1 MSKDNLKNR
10 IVNYDDELKKKIYN
24 KIVDEISDM
33 VWTNHY
39 SLICEVMNEFD
50 NKINEEDYDDIQE
63 QMTEEIDNLLKR
75 K

>member
-1 MSKDNLKNR
+1 MKKE
-10 IVNYDDELKKKIYN
+10 ELKIKLYN

-33 VWTNHY
+33 VWSSNY
-39 SLICEVMNEFD
+39 SLICEVMNRFED
-50 NKINEEDYDDIQE
+50 EINEDDYDELQE

>member
-1 MSKDNLKNR
+1 MS
-10 IVNYDDELKKKIYN
+10 ELKIKLYN

-33 VWTNHY
+33 VWTSHY
-39 SLICEVMNEFD
+39 SLICEVMNKFD
-50 NKINEEDYDDIQE
+50 NEISEEDYDELQE

>member
-1 MSKDNLKNR
+1 MKKLKTK
-10 IVNYDDELKKKIYN
+10 LYN

-39 SLICEVMNEFD
+39 SLISEVMSQFD
-50 NKINEEDYDDIQE
+50 KEIPEEDYDDIQE

>member
-1 MSKDNLKNR
+1 MDKIKYKYYQK
-10 IVNYDDELKKKIYN
+10 IIYN

-50 NKINEEDYDDIQE
+50 NKINEEDYDDWDDDYYD
-63 QMTEEIDNLLKR
+63 EEEEEY
-75 K
+75 

>member
-1 MSKDNLKNR
+1 MLK
-10 IVNYDDELKKKIYN
+10 IKLYN

-39 SLICEVMNEFD
+39 SLICEVMNEFED
-50 NKINEEDYDDIQE
+50 EINEEDYDELQE

-75 K
+75 KL

>member
-1 MSKDNLKNR
+1 MGK
-10 IVNYDDELKKKIYN
+10 ELNKQIYN

-39 SLICEVMNEFD
+39 SLICEVMNKFGD
-50 NKINEEDYDDIQE
+50 KINEEDYDDIQE

>member
-1 MSKDNLKNR
+1 
-10 IVNYDDELKKKIYN
+10 
-24 KIVDEISDM
+24 M

-39 SLICEVMNEFD
+39 SLICEVMSEFED
-50 NKINEEDYDDIQE
+50 KIDEEDYDDIQE